1 MNKQL
6 QDHVEAHSK
15 IIEEMVTEIVSKY
28 ADDLDKYIY
37 NIERVLNN
45 PDEEIDD
52 NDLNRI
58 MIRLSTYAYFV
69 GGKSE
74 LAAIRKDVSEMVRDE
89 KYNNFF
95 MNISGTVAN
104 KTAEATSQIHEEAV
118 IATIYDRAYKILK
131 IKYDSTVRLIDTVK
145 KIISMRIQQMQLG
158 TRNI

>member
-69 GGKSE
+69 GSKSE
-74 LAAIRKDVSEMVRDE
+74 LAAIRKDVSEMVRNE

-118 IATIYDRAYKILK
+118 IAIIYDRVYKILK

>member
-69 GGKSE
+69 GSKSE
-74 LAAIRKDVSEMVRDE
+74 LAAIRKDVSEMVRNE